1 MRTGRLFFGG
11 GSAILLLT
19 ALPAQAATMEVT
31 VEKLMFK
38 PAEITVAVGDT
49 IRWVN
54 NDVMA
59 HTATG
64 NGGMDV
70 IIPPQQSAS
79 IVVTM
84 GGTTDYYCRFHPNMR
99 GRIVVREK

>member
-1 MRTGRLFFGG
+1 MRTGHLGWKG
-11 GSAILLLT
+11 GSAILILT
-19 ALPAQAATMEVT
+19 ALPAQATTMEVM
-31 VEKLMFK
+31 VEKLTFK

-49 IRWVN
+49 IKWVN

-59 HTATG
+59 HTATV

-70 IIPPQQSAS
+70 TIPPHQSAS

-84 GGTTDYYCRFHPNMR
+84 AGTTDYYCRFHPNMR
-99 GRIVVREK
+99 GRIVVQER